1 MVYSYELEQH
11 LIAGLIK
18 YPESYP
24 LIAAFINQDDFYD
37 KNTIVNRTIYCVLKQ
52 ALESSDALDE
62 VLLAQRVQSLNI
74 SFEDNINISDYIK
87 GLSMRQISKDGVL
100 SAAKGLKKITVRRE
114 IYNAS
119 TEVAKN
125 MKSMASSASFDD
137 IVGQAD
143 KVYNEK
149 VNLYEMGSNKPE
161 NLFDEMEEFIEERG
175 NNPIDQFGLMGPHER
190 VNNLY
195 GSLLR
200 PGNIT
205 VVVARAGVGKTQF
218 CMDFCT
224 KVSAMND
231 NVPILHFD
239 NGEMSKEELI
249 VRQCSALSGVPMH
262 LLETGRWRQAGAE
275 VIDKVRDTW
284 KKIKNFKFYYYNVA
298 GHSIDSMC
306 NIIRRF
312 YYSEVGRGNQMIFSF
327 DYIKTSYER
336 QNGASSWETVGRM
349 VDKFKQL
356 IQKELCFNGSP
367 TVAMLT
373 SVQSNR
379 LGITNNRRSENVVD
393 DESIV
398 SLSDQITQFCSHL
411 FLLRQKTMD
420 EIQSEPDGFGTHKL
434 ICLKYR
440 WLGQDVHRA
449 LQPVE
454 MPDGSKTKN
463 YINLH
468 MENFNLRECGDL
480 QDMVSHMESEG
491 VGAML
496 TDGDE
501 VPSFA

>member
-24 LIAAFINQDDFYD
+24 LVAAFIDQNDFFD
-37 KNTIVNRTIYCVLKQ
+37 KNTIVNRTIFCVLRQ
-52 ALESSDALDE
+52 ALEAGDALDE

-74 SFEDNINISDYIK
+74 SFEDNINIADYIK
-87 GLSMRQISKDGVL
+87 ALSMRQISKNGVL
-100 SAAKGLKKITVRRE
+100 KAAQELKKITVRRE
-114 IYNAS
+114 IHDS
-119 TEVAKN
+119 SIEVAKN
-125 MKSMASSASFDD
+125 MKTLSSSATFDD
-137 IVGQAD
+137 
-143 KVYNEK
+143 
-149 VNLYEMGSNKPE
+149 
-161 NLFDEMEEFIEERG
+161 MEEFIEERG

-190 VNNLY
+190 VNELY

-224 KVSAMND
+224 KVSSINN

-262 LLETGRWRQAGAE
+262 LLETGRWRQAGE
-275 VIDKVRDTW
+275 EIVQKVRDTW
-284 KKIKNFKFYYYNVA
+284 NRVKDFKFYYYNVA
-298 GHSIDSMC
+298 GHSIDSML

-312 YYSEVGRGNQMIFSF
+312 YYSEVGRGNPMIFSF
-327 DYIKTSYER
+327 DYIKTTYER

-356 IQKELCFNGSP
+356 IQKELCFNGAP

-379 LGITNNRRSENVVD
+379 LGITNNRNSDNVVD

-420 EIQSEPDGFGTHKL
+420 EIQEEPEGFGTHKL

-440 WLGQDVHRA
+440 WLGRDVHRA

-454 MPDGSKTKN
+454 MPDGSKRKN
-463 YINLH
+463 YLNLH
-468 MENFNLRECGDL
+468 MENFSIQERGDL
-480 QDMVSHMESEG
+480 VDMVEHMDSEG
-491 VGAML
+491 VGILEDMR
-496 TDGDE
+496 DD
-501 VPSFA
+501 VPNL